1 MTLRKAGM
9 GDIAGI
15 LRLING
21 YASQGLM
28 LPRNGFEL
36 AENIRDF
43 TVAVS
48 GGAVQGCAALHFYG
62 PTMAEL
68 RSLAVDPSL
77 QGAGVGRQLVEAVE
91 AEARQFGLEL
101 VFAFT
106 YVPAFFTKLGYRQV
120 DRGALPLKAWKDCLR
135 CPKFTACDEIA
146 VLKWLKPEAE
156 FSRRPAAES
165 EDALIEVPVFR
176 TAEPPTGGAPGP
188 SGFCGTTSTKI
199 A

>member
-1 MTLRKAGM
+1 LTLRKAGM

-43 TVAVS
+43 TVAIS

-62 PTMAEL
+62 PTMAEV
-68 RSLAVDPSL
+68 RSLAVDPAL
-77 QGAGVGRQLVEAVE
+77 KGAGVGRLLVEALE
-91 AEARQFGLEL
+91 AEARQFDLEL
-101 VFAFT
+101 LFAFT
-106 YVPAFFTKLGYRQV
+106 YVPGFFTRLGYRQV
-120 DRGALPLKAWKDCLR
+120 DRSALPLKAWKDCLR

-146 VLKWLKPEAE
+146 VLKWLKPESE
-156 FSRRPAAES
+156 LSRRPAEEA
-165 EDALIEVPVFR
+165 EDALIQIPVFR
-176 TAEPPTGGAPGP
+176 TV
-188 SGFCGTTSTKI
+188 
-199 A
+199 